1 METMTFTNSKGQSVV
16 LGNDAPF
23 VLVKTEGTGEVR
35 TDIQSQKSPQQDGVS
50 YLDNTLEPRVLS
62 AEIMILGNGINEIAR
77 YRKKLTQ
84 VFNPKLGPG
93 QLTYQLGD
101 VERKIEAISE
111 LSPVFPN
118 AGDFKDCMQPGLIQL
133 YCPNPYWEDI
143 SVNDIEIVSWIGGL
157 TFPLVLPTQ
166 FAMAGE
172 NKINII
178 NTGHVETPVKIEIH
192 GPATNPKIEN
202 TLTGEFIRVNRFVE
216 AGKTLIVTTDFGNKR
231 VEIDGVSVFHYID
244 LETTFFSLCVGDN
257 VIEITTEDVNDNA
270 KIRIEYR
277 NRYVGV

>member
-1 METMTFTNSKGQSVV
+1 METMTFTNSKGQSVA

-101 VERKIEAISE
+101 VEREIEAISE

-133 YCPNPYWEDI
+133 FCSSPFWLDTYFEDQEM
-143 SVNDIEIVSWIGGL
+143 SYVSGGIKFGL
-157 TFPLVLPTQ
+157 ILPTA
-166 FAMAGE
+166 FSHRGYKRYAVNEGD
-172 NKINII
+172 
-178 NTGHVETPVKIEIH
+178 VLTPVTIEFR
-192 GPATNPKIEN
+192 GPATNPAIN
-202 TLTGEFIRVNRFVE
+202 NLTTRESIIVNRELRENDVLTIST
-216 AGKTLIVTTDFGNKR
+216 AFGQKYVKIND
-231 VEIDGVSVFHYID
+231 ENAFHYID
-244 LETTFFSLCVGDN
+244 LDSVFWGLVPGENILSYESN
-257 VIEITTEDVNDNA
+257 NDSI
-270 KIRIEYR
+270 KTRVMVKWR
-277 NRYVGV
+277 NRYVGL

>member
-1 METMTFTNSKGQSVV
+1 METMTFTNSKGQSVA

-101 VERKIEAISE
+101 VEREIEAISE

-178 NTGHVETPVKIEIH
+178 NTGNVETPVKIKIH

-257 VIEITTEDVNDNA
+257 VIEMTTEDVNDNA
-270 KIRIEYR
+270 KITIEYR